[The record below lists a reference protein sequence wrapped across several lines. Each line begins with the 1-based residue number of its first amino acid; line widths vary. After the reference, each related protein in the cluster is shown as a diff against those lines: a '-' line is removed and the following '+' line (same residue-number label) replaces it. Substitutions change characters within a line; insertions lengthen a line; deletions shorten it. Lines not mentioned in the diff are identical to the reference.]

1 MQAQF
6 STVQA
11 MASDGTNLYLTGS
24 TTGNNRVRVVR
35 PVDPAWFGM
44 EDPLVAAGGALMHP
58 IPAVAQERD
67 YLSSP
72 LAQVS
77 PIGKRVAS
85 ANLTGGKLSSLQ
97 FQ

>member
-1 MQAQF
+1 MKL
-6 STVQA
+6 S
-11 MASDGTNLYLTGS
+11 SRSLYWMTSLVS
-24 TTGNNRVRVVR
+24 
-35 PVDPAWFGM
+35 
-44 EDPLVAAGGALMHP
+44 LVAAGGALMHP

-77 PIGKRVAS
+77 PIGKRVVS

-97 FQ
+97 FQQLRRDGTAPDAAPMAEVRFE